1 MTDYNIQKSFDLS
14 LDMICIADNDCFFKR
29 VNPSFQR
36 ILGWTPEEL
45 MCQPF
50 TNFIHPD
57 DLSATLQEHE
67 NASRGKPVIYF
78 ENRYR
83 CKDGTYR
90 HLMWTSYPEMETGLL
105 YAVARD
111 VTEIKLSQEKAAS
124 IARNLE
130 EENERLEKLATTDSL
145 TGLFNRRVFDAQLL
159 AQINLMNRMRKSL
172 SILMIDIDNF
182 KQHNDKYGHIAGD
195 TALKKISARILENL
209 RTTDIVTRY
218 GGEELAIILP
228 DTPKEISIQLAEKL
242 RKFIQD
248 YDVQDKRRLTV
259 SIGASSISFENR
271 ATINTSEIRSQLVSE
286 ADHALYYSKNNGRNL
301 VSHYF
306 DYIDNNLTMK
316 NSA

>member
-1 MTDYNIQKSFDLS
+1 MTDYNIQKAFDLS
-14 LDMICIADNDCFFKR
+14 LDMICIADNDCFLKR

-36 ILGWTPEEL
+36 VLGWTPEEL
-45 MCQPF
+45 MSQPF

-57 DLSATLQEHE
+57 DLSATLQEHDK
-67 NASRGKPVIYF
+67 ASRGKPVINF

-90 HLMWTSYPEMETGLL
+90 YLMWTSYPEIETGLL

-111 VTEIKLSQEKAAS
+111 ITEKKLSEEKTAL
-124 IARNLE
+124 ITRKLE
-130 EENERLEKLATTDSL
+130 GEYEKLEKLATTDPL

-159 AQINLMNRMRKSL
+159 AQINLMNRMSKSL
-172 SILMIDIDNF
+172 SVLMVDVDHF

-195 TALKKISARILENL
+195 AALKAISTQILENL

-228 DTPKEISIQLAEKL
+228 DTSKEISIQLAEKL
-242 RKFIQD
+242 CKAIHD
-248 YDVQDKRRLTV
+248 YGVQDKRKLTV
-259 SIGASSISFENR
+259 SIGASSVSFENT
-271 ATINTSEIRSQLVSE
+271 ASLNISEIKSQIVLE

-301 VSHYF
+301 VSHYL
-306 DYIDNNLTMK
+306 DYIDCDLTMK
-316 NSA
+316 NLA